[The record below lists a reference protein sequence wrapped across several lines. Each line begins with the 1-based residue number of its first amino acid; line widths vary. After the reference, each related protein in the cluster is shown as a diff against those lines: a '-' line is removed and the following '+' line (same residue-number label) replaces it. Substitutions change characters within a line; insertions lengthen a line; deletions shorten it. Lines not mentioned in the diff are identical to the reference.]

1 VHVDSAASTED
12 VRALVEASKRG
23 CFVEQTLARSVEVR
37 HNPHHG
43 NLVACLEDQT
53 A

>member
-12 VRALVEASKRG
+12 VRALVEAAKRG

-43 NLVACLEDQT
+43 KLVACLEDQT